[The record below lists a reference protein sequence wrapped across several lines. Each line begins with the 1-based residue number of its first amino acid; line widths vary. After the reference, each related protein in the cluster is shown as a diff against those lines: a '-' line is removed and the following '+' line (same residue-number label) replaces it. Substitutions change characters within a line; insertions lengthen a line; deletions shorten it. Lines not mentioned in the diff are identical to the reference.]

1 MDRPP
6 GRLTAPAT
14 CPGSRQ
20 LLARAPAWAAWAARP
35 GSPPGI
41 AAGSRGRPRPEGAGV
56 QGRGRGRRGSPPVKG
71 QHVFISFGPGCFRR
85 GSRATCPGAAGRRG
99 RGRVQGQQAAGWIA
113 ASSRGRPRPGGR
125 IISAG
130 AAGRRGRVHFDG
142 RQGRG
147 APGRR
152 GRDRA
157 HAYTREHKT
166 RVRPLPLKKNF
177 LFPVGEYQA
186 RKTGVFPH
194 GPIFCAMLFTSQG
207 KRPAGD
213 GGKPPKKFPE
223 KNF

>member
-20 LLARAPAWAAWAARP
+20 LLARAPAQAAGATCP

-41 AAGSRGRPRPEGAGV
+41 AAGGRGRPRPG
-56 QGRGRGRRGSPPVKG
+56 G
-71 QHVFISFGPGCFRR
+71 QA
-85 GSRATCPGAAGRRG
+85 SRGAAGAAGDRRPQRGSMFLFHSAPIVSAGDRG
-99 RGRVQGQQAAGWIA
+99 RRVQGQQAAGWIA
-113 ASSRGRPRPGGR
+113 AGSRGRPRPGGR
-125 IISAG
+125 IISAR

-147 APGRR
+147 APGQR

-166 RVRPLPLKKNF
+166 RVRPLPPQKIF
-177 LFPVGEYQA
+177 LFPVGEYLA

-194 GPIFCAMLFTSQG
+194 GSFFCAMLFTSQG

-213 GGKPPKKFPE
+213 GGKPPKTIPE